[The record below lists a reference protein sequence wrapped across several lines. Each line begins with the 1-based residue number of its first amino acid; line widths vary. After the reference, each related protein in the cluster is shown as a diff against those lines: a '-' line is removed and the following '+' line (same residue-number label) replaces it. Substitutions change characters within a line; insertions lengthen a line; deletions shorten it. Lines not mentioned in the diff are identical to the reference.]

1 MQDAHHLILLQR
13 DLLAATSYFFSSSFD
28 KGSYEAP
35 FFVVAFIKRTTTITI
50 TIKVEVRPLAFQL
63 DLPSHNFLV
72 LHFPRHL
79 KSEGKERVVVRPDLS

>member
-13 DLLAATSYFFSSSFD
+13 DLLAATSNFFSSSFD
-28 KGSYEAP
+28 KGNSEAP
-35 FFVVAFIKRTTTITI
+35 FFVVRRCFFIKRTTAITI

-79 KSEGKERVVVRPDLS
+79 KSEGKKE